1 MEKDTLVKGLLDIGF
16 TENEANVYLAAL
28 ELKEALASSIAKRA
42 GVKRPTTY
50 VLLEALRE
58 KGLVSSFKKN
68 GHFFFR
74 VNHPCEFIEGEMDRT
89 EKLFKSLKNLES
101 GLPEL
106 LAEHSQYIVPSQVAI
121 FRGKEGWGQMI
132 GDVLKASTEVL
143 SWTNPEHWA
152 KVLSICSAVER
163 KKLQR
168 LRKRKVEAELSC
180 EKMVYDDKL
189 AMLFLED
196 EIGILI
202 QSKPIAEAY
211 RAQFKERWKKV

>member
-16 TENEANVYLAAL
+16 TGNEANVYLAAL

-50 VLLEALRE
+50 VLLECLRE

-106 LAEHSQYIVPSQVAI
+106 LKEHSRYIIPSQVSI
-121 FRGKEGWGQMI
+121 FRGKEGWTQMI
-132 GDVLKASTEVL
+132 ADVLKASTEVL
-143 SWTNPEHWA
+143 SWTNPEHWT
-152 KVLSICSAVER
+152 KVLSVCSADER
-163 KKLQR
+163 KKIQKV
-168 LRKRKVEAELSC
+168 RKRKIEAEFSC

-196 EIGILI
+196 ELGILL
-202 QSKPIAEAY
+202 QSAPIAEAY
-211 RAQFKERWKKV
+211 RIQFVGKTKWR